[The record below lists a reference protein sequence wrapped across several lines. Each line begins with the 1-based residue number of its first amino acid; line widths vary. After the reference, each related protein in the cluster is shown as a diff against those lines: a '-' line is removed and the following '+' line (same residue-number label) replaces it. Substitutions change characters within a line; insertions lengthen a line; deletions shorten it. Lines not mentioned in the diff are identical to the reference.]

1 MVKIDMIGVVR
12 EHRWATADEQRQS
25 LQDAG
30 CSKIVDLDE
39 TPRDWF
45 YTAIRERTIIMAP
58 WAFLLTP
65 RKRVLTGLAD
75 FDAFMKHIAKLPRGC
90 VGIIKD
96 LDTGLMADNPGSQKA
111 MLAVVR
117 DQLSRHARGLASGE
131 NARRGRKALVLTEM
145 QRAKGEAIWR
155 NVRKFPTWKAVEPEL
170 KKQISKRMTRWRAH
184 REWGP
189 RIGAKPNQN

>member
-1 MVKIDMIGVVR
+1 MRGIDTIGVVR
-12 EHRWATADEQRQS
+12 EHRWATVEDQRQL

-30 CSKIVDLDE
+30 CNKIVDLDE
-39 TPRDWF
+39 VKREWF
-45 YTAIRERTIIMAP
+45 YTAIRERTVIMAP
-58 WAFLLTP
+58 WAFLITP
-65 RKRVLTGLAD
+65 RKGVHTGLAD
-75 FDAFMKHIAKLPRGC
+75 FDAFMKRIAKLPRGC

-96 LDTGLMADNPGSQKA
+96 MDTGLMADTPGSQKA

-117 DQLSRHARGLASGE
+117 DQLAKHGRGLASGE
-131 NARRGRKALVLTEM
+131 NARRGRKALSLTEM

-189 RIGAKPNQN
+189 RIGAKQD

>member
-1 MVKIDMIGVVR
+1 MMTNDVIGVVR
-12 EHRWATADEQRQS
+12 EHRWATLDEQRQL

-30 CSKIVDLDE
+30 CTKIVDLGE
-39 TPRDWF
+39 APRDWF

-75 FDAFMKHIAKLPRGC
+75 FDAFMKRITKLPRGC

-96 LDTGLMADNPGSQKA
+96 MDTGLMADTPGTQKA

-117 DQLSRHARGLASGE
+117 DQLSRHVRGLASGE
-131 NARRGRKALVLTEM
+131 NAVRGRKALVLTDM
-145 QRAKGEAIWR
+145 QRARGEAIWR
-155 NVRKFPTWKAVEPEL
+155 NVRKFPTWDAVEPEL
-170 KKQISKRMTRWRAH
+170 KKQISRRMTRWRAH

-189 RIGAKPNQN
+189 RIGAKQS

>member
-1 MVKIDMIGVVR
+1 MGKIDMIGVVR

-45 YTAIRERTIIMAP
+45 YTAIRERTIILAP

-131 NARRGRKALVLTEM
+131 NAVRGRKALVLTDM

-155 NVRKFPTWKAVEPEL
+155 NVRKFPTWDAVEPEL

-189 RIGAKPNQN
+189 RIGAKQS

>member
-1 MVKIDMIGVVR
+1 MGVTDMIGVVR
-12 EHRWATADEQRQS
+12 KHRWATTAEQRQL

-30 CSKIVDLDE
+30 CSKIVDLDDI
-39 TPRDWF
+39 PREWF
-45 YTAIRERTIIMAP
+45 YTAIRERTILVAP

-65 RKRVLTGLAD
+65 RKHVRTGLAD
-75 FDAFMKHIAKLPRGC
+75 FERFMRHIAKLPRGC

-96 LDTGLMADNPGSQKA
+96 LDTGLMADTPGAQKA

-131 NARRGRKALVLTEM
+131 NAVRGRKALVLTDM
-145 QRAKGEAIWR
+145 QRAKGEAVWR
-155 NVRKFPTWKAVEPEL
+155 NIRKFPTWKAVEPEL
-170 KKQISKRMTRWRAH
+170 KKQISRRMTRWRAH

-189 RIGAKPNQN
+189 RRP

>member
-1 MVKIDMIGVVR
+1 MIGVVR
-12 EHRWATADEQRQS
+12 EHRWATTDEQRQL

-30 CSKIVDLDE
+30 CRRIVDLDE
-39 TPRDWF
+39 IPREWF
-45 YTAIRERTIIMAP
+45 YTAIRERTIIVSP
-58 WAFLLTP
+58 WAFLLTR
-65 RKRVLTGLAD
+65 RKGVPTGLAD
-75 FDAFMKHIAKLPRGC
+75 FETFMRHIAKLPRGC

-111 MLAVVR
+111 MLSVVR

-131 NARRGRKALVLTEM
+131 NAVRGRKALVLTDM
-145 QRAKGEAIWR
+145 QRARGEAIWR

-170 KKQISKRMTRWRAH
+170 KKQISRRMTRWRAH

-189 RIGAKPNQN
+189 RIGAKQD